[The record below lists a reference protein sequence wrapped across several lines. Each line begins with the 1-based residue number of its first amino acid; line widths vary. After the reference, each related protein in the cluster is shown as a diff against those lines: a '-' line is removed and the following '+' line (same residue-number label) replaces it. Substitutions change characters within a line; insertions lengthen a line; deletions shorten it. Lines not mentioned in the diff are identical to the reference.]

1 MGCHLGSYSPA
12 NHRCLQYRL
21 RNLPCSLPCRDLYAN
36 SMNGNVEGCMRAR
49 KQGREAEAVSAKNIG
64 HTYLPGC

>member
-21 RNLPCSLPCRDLYAN
+21 RNLLCSLPCRDLYAN
-36 SMNGNVEGCMRAR
+36 SINGNVEGCMRAR
-49 KQGREAEAVSAKNIG
+49 KQGREAEAVGARNIG
-64 HTYLPGC
+64 HTCLPDC